1 MNSDFKDLL
10 RAFNEADVKYLVVGG
25 WAYMEHVEP
34 RATKDLDIWIETSDK
49 NAEATL

>member
-10 RAFNEADVKYLVVGG
+10 RAFNAGGVKYLVVGG

-34 RATKDLDIWIETSDK
+34 R
-49 NAEATL
+49 